1 MEGSAEAGFAP
12 PRVPWGGPPGHAQAG
27 GARGDG
33 AQRHQHPQQGAP
45 EARPAIN
52 NNGHNVT
59 TESCRKVSFTYETQ
73 EDTAPK

>member
-1 MEGSAEAGFAP
+1 MGGPAEPGSAP

-45 EARPAIN
+45 EVQPALIIM
-52 NNGHNVT
+52 VT
-59 TESCRKVSFTYETQ
+59 M
-73 EDTAPK
+73 

>member
-1 MEGSAEAGFAP
+1 MEGSAEAGCAP
-12 PRVPWGGPPGHAQAG
+12 PRVPGGGPLGHAQAG

-45 EARPAIN
+45 EVRSVII

-59 TESCRKVSFTYETQ
+59 AETL
-73 EDTAPK
+73 PK

>member
-1 MEGSAEAGFAP
+1 MGGPAEAGCAP

-45 EARPAIN
+45 EVRSVIIN

-59 TESCRKVSFTYETQ
+59 AETL
-73 EDTAPK
+73 PK